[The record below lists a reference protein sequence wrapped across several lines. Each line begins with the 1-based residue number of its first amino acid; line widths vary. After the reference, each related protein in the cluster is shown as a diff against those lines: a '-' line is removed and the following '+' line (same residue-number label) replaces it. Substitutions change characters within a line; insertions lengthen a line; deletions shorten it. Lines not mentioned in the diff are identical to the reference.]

1 MRHIVDGGEVGAP
14 KAERPKL
21 VSQNLIELTGS
32 EARSRHSRFSRTDS
46 GRCTRP
52 ATRAE
57 TECRRSPGASR
68 DRSTLPRREE
78 DMVLPFAQSSHMM
91 KTSLGGRGPPWTMA
105 FNCPQSTT
113 FRGSRCTSA
122 HQPSSCRVRIRQ
134 RSLESVVIG
143 RSPIGRASH
152 HARSGA
158 RLPDPALGATEH
170 CYRDIPVLWNL
181 VLSSSTIG
189 RVGTD
194 SFRVYW
200 PSTEELE
207 FVLLRQLRHP
217 LVPS

>member
-134 RSLESVVIG
+134 RSLESLVIG
-143 RSPIGRASH
+143 RSPIGRPSH

-158 RLPDPALGATEH
+158 VSGPRARCDRATEH
-170 CYRDIPVLWNL
+170 CY
-181 VLSSSTIG
+181 
-189 RVGTD
+189 
-194 SFRVYW
+194 
-200 PSTEELE
+200 
-207 FVLLRQLRHP
+207 
-217 LVPS
+217 